1 MPNSKVIEV
10 DLRVNKGVLVV
21 DMSDAIAALK
31 KVASDFEGII
41 NDAFASGADC
51 LQSTTT
57 AVNSLSEA
65 VTGATTEIQN
75 LVNLLTKQYDVAA
88 WDELVSS
95 GVDLVAIIFEMYTIS
110 STLLGIFGSLSAS
123 VTAQAGAW
131 ASLNA
136 MYSASSSV
144 INALGVVLKFF
155 ASSVGKFTVIA
166 IIVATVAV
174 AIIKNWDTIKAAI
187 GTAAEWLNTNVIQPI
202 VGFCTSL
209 WNSITTIAT
218 NIWNGI
224 VEVFSAVAQWF
235 YDHVVSPL
243 MDIFSPIVEW
253 YSELFQS
260 VWQTIFDVFY
270 NIGVIITGCW
280 DVIAAVWGLVAEWF
294 NSKVIQPV
302 ARFFS
307 GLWSGI
313 TGFAASAWTAI
324 QSTFQAVGAWF
335 NTNVVQ
341 PVAGFFAGLWNG
353 FKQAAVSAWEG
364 VKSVFSTV
372 ASFFGDIFGKAWAGV
387 VKVFSAAG
395 NVFNNIKDGILTVFR
410 SIVNGLIDG
419 INAVVAI
426 PFRGLNSALTF
437 VRSVEIAGIRP
448 FSGLRT
454 LSIPQIPHLARGAVL
469 PANKPFLAVV
479 GDQHHGTNV
488 EAPLATI
495 QEAVRSEVGE
505 MMAVMV
511 TSLDALLRENRA
523 LRRTVEGISVGD
535 EVIGR
540 AAQRYEQRMAV
551 IGGTY

>member
-1 MPNSKVIEV
+1 M
-10 DLRVNKGVLVV
+10 
-21 DMSDAIAALK
+21 
-31 KVASDFEGII
+31 
-41 NDAFASGADC
+41 
-51 LQSTTT
+51 
-57 AVNSLSEA
+57 
-65 VTGATTEIQN
+65 
-75 LVNLLTKQYDVAA
+75 
-88 WDELVSS
+88 
-95 GVDLVAIIFEMYTIS
+95 
-110 STLLGIFGSLSAS
+110 
-123 VTAQAGAW
+123 
-131 ASLNA
+131 
-136 MYSASSSV
+136 
-144 INALGVVLKFF
+144 
-155 ASSVGKFTVIA
+155 
-166 IIVATVAV
+166 
-174 AIIKNWDTIKAAI
+174 
-187 GTAAEWLNTNVIQPI
+187 
-202 VGFCTSL
+202 
-209 WNSITTIAT
+209 
-218 NIWNGI
+218 
-224 VEVFSAVAQWF
+224 
-235 YDHVVSPL
+235 
-243 MDIFSPIVEW
+243 
-253 YSELFQS
+253 
-260 VWQTIFDVFY
+260 
-270 NIGVIITGCW
+270 
-280 DVIAAVWGLVAEWF
+280 
-294 NSKVIQPV
+294 
-302 ARFFS
+302 
-307 GLWSGI
+307 
-313 TGFAASAWTAI
+313 
-324 QSTFQAVGAWF
+324 
-335 NTNVVQ
+335 
-341 PVAGFFAGLWNG
+341 
-353 FKQAAVSAWEG
+353 
-364 VKSVFSTV
+364 FSTV

>member
-1 MPNSKVIEV
+1 MKEKITALHICIDAKPVEQEIKNLNSGLRELENNIKRVGNTIAETFDFSAESARIDMLSSSITAAAQELGNLSMVLSEQTSMHWPDMLGTVGDVCTILQTLITLTEANVAAKAASIAEDVYIITLYAVDYAKAFGLMVAGLAMSAAAWVKDTAAKVADKAV
-10 DLRVNKGVLVV
+10 DLAIISLYVGDYIKAFGAVIGKIALSTATWIANTSAKVANTAAEWAQIAATTAWNAICTAATAVTTAFGAAMAFVTSPIGLVV
-21 DMSDAIAALK
+21 TAIAALIAIVVLLIANWDTVK
-31 KVASDFEGII
+31 
-41 NDAFASGADC
+41 
-51 LQSTTT
+51 
-57 AVNSLSEA
+57 AV
-65 VTGATTEIQN
+65 
-75 LVNLLTKQYDVAA
+75 
-88 WDELVSS
+88 
-95 GVDLVAIIFEMYTIS
+95 
-110 STLLGIFGSLSAS
+110 
-123 VTAQAGAW
+123 
-131 ASLNA
+131 
-136 MYSASSSV
+136 
-144 INALGVVLKFF
+144 ALGV
-155 ASSVGKFTVIA
+155 
-166 IIVATVAV
+166 
-174 AIIKNWDTIKAAI
+174 WETIKAAF
-187 GTAAEWLNTNVIQPI
+187 GTAA
-202 VGFCTSL
+202 G
-209 WNSITTIAT
+209 
-218 NIWNGI
+218 
-224 VEVFSAVAQWF
+224 
-235 YDHVVSPL
+235 
-243 MDIFSPIVEW
+243 
-253 YSELFQS
+253 
-260 VWQTIFDVFY
+260 
-270 NIGVIITGCW
+270 
-280 DVIAAVWGLVAEWF
+280 
-294 NSKVIQPV
+294 
-302 ARFFS
+302 
-307 GLWSGI
+307 
-313 TGFAASAWTAI
+313 
-324 QSTFQAVGAWF
+324 WF